1 MAEFR
6 IDRVNNR
13 DIDLLVVENI
23 AKKPDFARLFMGDVA
38 DTPLQLVS
46 LNLWQ
51 DDTPGKPDVTAVFQ
65 TAQGRLML
73 LLEDN
78 VAKTVSEN
86 SQDRIENEGKRAVE
100 EGLCDCYRCCLLGPQ
115 NYLDANVKEL
125 EGFPTVSYEA
135 IREAIKGDAWGEFL
149 LKRAIAER
157 SIPFS
162 AKKNRLILNFWD
174 RYYRY
179 VQDVF
184 PDLSMYRYK
193 EIIGFQTTTGR
204 FSTKVQGVS
213 IQHKCH
219 EGIVDVMVKLKKWS
233 YAWFEESMTPY
244 LFKGMKI
251 RPKGKD
257 ALIYTEVPAVYFSD
271 SFDAQLSSLNIAL
284 EAVVEMQEFMKELDY
299 GRMEQI
305 LEESS
310 TDDR

>member
-86 SQDRIENEGKRAVE
+86 SQDRIENAGKRAVE

-135 IREAIKGDAWGEFL
+135 IREAIKE
-149 LKRAIAER
+149 
-157 SIPFS
+157 
-162 AKKNRLILNFWD
+162 
-174 RYYRY
+174 
-179 VQDVF
+179 
-184 PDLSMYRYK
+184 
-193 EIIGFQTTTGR
+193 TH
-204 FSTKVQGVS
+204 GVS
-213 IQHKCH
+213 FC
-219 EGIVDVMVKLKKWS
+219 
-233 YAWFEESMTPY
+233 
-244 LFKGMKI
+244 
-251 RPKGKD
+251 
-257 ALIYTEVPAVYFSD
+257 
-271 SFDAQLSSLNIAL
+271 
-284 EAVVEMQEFMKELDY
+284 
-299 GRMEQI
+299 
-305 LEESS
+305 
-310 TDDR
+310 